1 MVTDKFPAAMKTFQ
15 WVGKKIPEKK
25 DELLTLFSK
34 TMTKAGSRG
43 KGKSFCI

>member
-1 MVTDKFPAAMKTFQ
+1 MKTCQ

-34 TMTKAGSRG
+34 TMTKVASRG